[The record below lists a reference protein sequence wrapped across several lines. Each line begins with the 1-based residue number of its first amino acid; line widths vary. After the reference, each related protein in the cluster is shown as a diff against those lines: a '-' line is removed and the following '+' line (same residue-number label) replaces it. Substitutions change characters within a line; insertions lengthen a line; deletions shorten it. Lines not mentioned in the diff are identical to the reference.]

1 MGLDRDATHGTAR
14 DATGDAATG
23 DSTGGAVGDTVR
35 RLRDGMG
42 RGVLSF
48 PLTSFHDD
56 GSLDPDGFRAHV
68 AAQIATAPGAL
79 FPACGTGEFFSL
91 DEDEYRQT
99 VTIAVEEAAG
109 RLPVVAGVGYGWA
122 QAARFARIAEQA
134 GADALL
140 VLPHYLVAA
149 PQDGLV
155 AQLEQIAART
165 RLPLIAYQ
173 RGQVAFSA
181 ASLRHIV
188 RIPNVIGL
196 KDGHSDLDRL
206 QRLTLAA
213 PEDFLFFNGAAT
225 AEIQARAYATV
236 GVPAYS
242 SAVHAFA
249 PEIANAFFA
258 ALHDGDGTDG
268 RDGGGRRGDEGDK
281 TVQRLLRDFYVPF
294 VELRDRV
301 PGYAV
306 SLVKAAARLRG
317 RPVGPVRAPLTEP
330 SPADL
335 ADLATLLTT
344 GLDLVGAAL

>member
-1 MGLDRDATHGTAR
+1 MSPDRE
-14 DATGDAATG
+14 
-23 DSTGGAVGDTVR
+23 TVR
-35 RLRDGMG
+35 RLRDGMAQ
-42 RGVLSF
+42 GVLSF

-68 AAQIATAPGAL
+68 ADRIATAPGAV

-91 DEDEYRQT
+91 DEDEYRRV
-99 VTIAVEEAAG
+99 VTIAVEEAGG

-122 QAARFARIAEQA
+122 QAARFARIAEEA

-155 AQLEQIAART
+155 AQLEQLAART

-173 RGQVAFSA
+173 RGQVAFTA
-181 ASLRHIV
+181 ASLRRV
-188 RIPNVIGL
+188 AAIPGVIGL

-213 PEDFLFFNGAAT
+213 PDGFLFFNGAAT

-249 PEIANAFFA
+249 PEIADAFFT
-258 ALHDGDGTDG
+258 ALRDGD
-268 RDGGGRRGDEGDK
+268 DK
-281 TVQRLLRDFYVPF
+281 AVDRLLRDFYVPL

-317 RPVGPVRAPLTEP
+317 RPVGPVRAPLTDP
-330 SPADL
+330 SPTDL
-335 ADLATLLTT
+335 ADLRALLSN

>member
-1 MGLDRDATHGTAR
+1 M
-14 DATGDAATG
+14 
-23 DSTGGAVGDTVR
+23 SGAPQDVAR
-35 RLRDGMG
+35 RLREGMAA
-42 RGVLSF
+42 GVLSF
-48 PLTSFHDD
+48 PLTAFHED
-56 GSLDPDGFRAHV
+56 GTLDREGCRAHV
-68 AAQIATAPGAL
+68 ADRLAAAPGAL

-91 DEDEYRQT
+91 DEDEYRQVVT
-99 VTIAVEEAAG
+99 VAVEQAAG
-109 RLPVVAGVGYGWA
+109 RVPVVAGTGYGWA
-122 QAARFARIAEQA
+122 QAARFARIAEEA

-155 AQLEQIAART
+155 AQLEHLAART

-173 RGQVAFSA
+173 RDQVTYTVE
-181 ASLRHIV
+181 SLRRIAG
-188 RIPNVIGL
+188 IPNVIGL

-213 PEDFLFFNGAAT
+213 PQGFLFFNGAAT
-225 AEIQARAYATV
+225 AEVQARAYTAV

-249 PEIANAFFA
+249 PEIAGAFRT
-258 ALHDGDGTDG
+258 ALRAGDDDTAD
-268 RDGGGRRGDEGDK
+268 
-281 TVQRLLRDFYVPF
+281 RLLRGFYVPF

-317 RPVGPVRAPLTEP
+317 ARVGPVRAPLGDP
-330 SPADL
+330 SAADL
-335 ADLATLLTT
+335 AALKDLLAA
-344 GLDLVGAAL
+344 GLGLVGAAL

>member
-1 MGLDRDATHGTAR
+1 MSGGGGT
-14 DATGDAATG
+14 DPET
-23 DSTGGAVGDTVR
+23 VVR
-35 RLRDGMG
+35 RLRTGMAD
-42 RGVLSF
+42 GVLSF

-56 GSLDPDGFRAHV
+56 GALDPDGFRAHV
-68 AAQIATAPGAL
+68 AAQIATAPGAV

-91 DEDEYRQT
+91 DEDEYRQV

-122 QAARFARIAEQA
+122 QAARFARIAEEA

-173 RGQVAFSA
+173 RGQVAFA
-181 ASLRHIV
+181 ATSLR
-188 RIPNVIGL
+188 RIAALPTVIGL

-213 PEDFLFFNGAAT
+213 PEGFLFFNGAAT

-249 PEIANAFFA
+249 PEIANAFFG
-258 ALHDGDGTDG
+258 ALRDGD
-268 RDGGGRRGDEGDK
+268 DK
-281 TVQRLLRDFYVPF
+281 TVERLLRDFYVPL

-317 RPVGPVRAPLTEP
+317 RPVGPVRAPLTDP

-335 ADLATLLTT
+335 ADLATLVSA

>member
-1 MGLDRDATHGTAR
+1 MAH
-14 DATGDAATG
+14 
-23 DSTGGAVGDTVR
+23 
-35 RLRDGMG
+35 
-42 RGVLSF
+42 GVLSF

-56 GSLDPDGFRAHV
+56 GTLDPDGFRAHV
-68 AAQIATAPGAL
+68 AAQIATGPGAL

-91 DEDEYRQT
+91 DEDEYRQV
-99 VTIAVEEAAG
+99 VTIAVEEAGG
-109 RLPVVAGVGYGWA
+109 RLPVVAGTGYGWA
-122 QAARFARIAEQA
+122 QAVRFARIAEEA

-155 AQLEQIAART
+155 AQLEQIAHRT

-173 RGQVAFSA
+173 RGQVAFGVDAFRRVA
-181 ASLRHIV
+181 A
-188 RIPNVIGL
+188 IPGVIGL

-213 PEDFLFFNGAAT
+213 PEGFLFFNGAST

-258 ALHDGDGTDG
+258 ALRDGDDGTV
-268 RDGGGRRGDEGDK
+268 DK
-281 TVQRLLRDFYVPF
+281 LLRDFYVPL

-317 RPVGPVRAPLTEP
+317 RPVGPVRAPLTDP
-330 SPADL
+330 SAADL
-335 ADLATLLTT
+335 ADLAALLTT
-344 GLDLVGAAL
+344 GLDLVGAQL

>member
-1 MGLDRDATHGTAR
+1 MGRQVVGTLHA
-14 DATGDAATG
+14 
-23 DSTGGAVGDTVR
+23 DTVR
-35 RLRDGMG
+35 RLRDGMA

-56 GSLDPDGFRAHV
+56 GTLDPEGFRAHV
-68 AAQIATAPGAL
+68 AAQVATGPGAV

-91 DEDEYRQT
+91 DEDEYRQVVT
-99 VTIAVEEAAG
+99 VAVEAAG
-109 RLPVVAGVGYGWA
+109 GRVPVVAGVGYGWA
-122 QAARFARIAEQA
+122 QAARFARIAEEA

-155 AQLEQIAART
+155 AQLEQLAART
-165 RLPLIAYQ
+165 SLPLIAYQ
-173 RGQVAFSA
+173 RGQVSFGVAAF
-181 ASLRHIV
+181 R
-188 RIPNVIGL
+188 RITAIPGVIGL

-249 PEIANAFFA
+249 PEIADAFFT
-258 ALHDGDGTDG
+258 ALRDGDDGTV
-268 RDGGGRRGDEGDK
+268 EK
-281 TVQRLLRDFYVPF
+281 LLRDFYVPL

-317 RPVGPVRAPLTEP
+317 RPVGPVRAPLTDP
-330 SPADL
+330 TAADL
-335 ADLATLLTT
+335 AELRQLLTT

>member
-1 MGLDRDATHGTAR
+1 MSPPRSPPAPAR
-14 DATGDAATG
+14 SSRPAA
-23 DSTGGAVGDTVR
+23 
-35 RLRDGMG
+35 
-42 RGVLSF
+42 
-48 PLTSFHDD
+48 P
-56 GSLDPDGFRAHV
+56 
-68 AAQIATAPGAL
+68 
-79 FPACGTGEFFSL
+79 
-91 DEDEYRQT
+91 EDEYRQV
-99 VTIAVEEAAG
+99 VTIAVEEAGG
-109 RLPVVAGVGYGWA
+109 RLPVVAGIGYGWA
-122 QAARFARIAEQA
+122 QAVRFARIAEEA

-140 VLPHYLVAA
+140 VLPHYLVSA

-173 RGQVAFSA
+173 RGQVAFGVDA
-181 ASLRHIV
+181 LR
-188 RIPNVIGL
+188 RLAEIPGVIGL

-213 PEDFLFFNGAAT
+213 PEGFLFFNGAST

-249 PEIANAFFA
+249 PEIANAFFT
-258 ALHDGDGTDG
+258 ALRDGDDGTV
-268 RDGGGRRGDEGDK
+268 EK
-281 TVQRLLRDFYVPF
+281 LLRDFYVPL

-317 RPVGPVRAPLTEP
+317 RPVGPVRAPLTVP
-330 SPADL
+330 SAADL
-335 ADLATLLTT
+335 ADLERLLAS
-344 GLDLVGAAL
+344 GLDLVGADL

>member
-1 MGLDRDATHGTAR
+1 MVVSEAGPGPDAVA
-14 DATGDAATG
+14 
-23 DSTGGAVGDTVR
+23 R
-35 RLRDGMG
+35 RLRTGMAE
-42 RGVLSF
+42 GVLSF
-48 PLTSFHDD
+48 PLTSFHAD
-56 GSLDPDGFRAHV
+56 GTLDPDGFRAYV
-68 AAQIATAPGAL
+68 AAQIATGPGAV

-91 DEDEYRQT
+91 DEEEYRQV
-99 VTIAVEEAAG
+99 VTIAVEEAGG
-109 RLPVVAGVGYGWA
+109 RLPVVAGTGYGWA
-122 QAARFARIAEQA
+122 QATRFARIAEEA

-155 AQLEQIAART
+155 AQLERIAERT
-165 RLPLIAYQ
+165 SLPLIAYQ
-173 RGQVAFSA
+173 RGQVALTA
-181 ASLRHIV
+181 GSLRRV
-188 RIPNVIGL
+188 AAIPGVIGL

-213 PEDFLFFNGAAT
+213 PEGFLFFNGAAT

-249 PEIANAFFA
+249 PEIANAFFT
-258 ALHDGDGTDG
+258 ALRNGDDGTT
-268 RDGGGRRGDEGDK
+268 EK
-281 TVQRLLRDFYVPF
+281 LLRDFYVPL

-317 RPVGPVRAPLTEP
+317 RPVGPVRAPLTDP
-330 SPADL
+330 SATDL
-335 ADLATLLTT
+335 ADLERLLTT
-344 GLDLVGAAL
+344 GLDLVGASL

>member
-1 MGLDRDATHGTAR
+1 MAN
-14 DATGDAATG
+14 
-23 DSTGGAVGDTVR
+23 
-35 RLRDGMG
+35 
-42 RGVLSF
+42 GVLSF

-56 GSLDPDGFRAHV
+56 GSLDPDGFRTYV
-68 AAQIATAPGAL
+68 ADRIATGPGAV

-91 DEDEYRQT
+91 DEDEYRQV
-99 VTIAVEEAAG
+99 VTITVEEAGG
-109 RLPVVAGVGYGWA
+109 RVPVVAGIGYGWA
-122 QAARFARIAEQA
+122 QAVRFARIAEEA

-173 RGQVAFSA
+173 RGQVTFTVGSLKRIA
-181 ASLRHIV
+181 A
-188 RIPNVIGL
+188 IPTVIGL

-213 PEDFLFFNGAAT
+213 PEGFLFFNGAAT

-236 GVPAYS
+236 GIPAYS

-249 PEIANAFFA
+249 PEIANAFFTA
-258 ALHDGDGTDG
+258 FQDGDDGTV
-268 RDGGGRRGDEGDK
+268 EK
-281 TVQRLLRDFYVPF
+281 LLRDFYVPL

-317 RPVGPVRAPLTEP
+317 RPVGPVRAPLTDP
-330 SPADL
+330 SAANL
-335 ADLATLLTT
+335 ADLKMLLTT

>member
-1 MGLDRDATHGTAR
+1 MA
-14 DATGDAATG
+14 
-23 DSTGGAVGDTVR
+23 
-35 RLRDGMG
+35 

-56 GSLDPDGFRAHV
+56 GSLDPDGFRAQV
-68 AAQIATAPGAL
+68 ADSVATGPGAV

-91 DEDEYRQT
+91 DEDEYRQV
-99 VTIAVEEAAG
+99 VTIAVEEAGG

-122 QAARFARIAEQA
+122 QAARFARIAEEA

-140 VLPHYLVAA
+140 VLPHYLVTA

-155 AQLEQIAART
+155 AQLERLAART

-173 RGQVAFSA
+173 RGQVAFTA
-181 ASLRHIV
+181 ASLR
-188 RIPNVIGL
+188 RIAAVPGVIGL

-213 PEDFLFFNGAAT
+213 PDGFLFFNGAAT

-249 PEIANAFFA
+249 PEIANAFFT
-258 ALHDGDGTDG
+258 ALRDGDRGDGGRGDAAGTD
-268 RDGGGRRGDEGDK
+268 DK

-294 VELRDRV
+294 VELCDRV

-317 RPVGPVRAPLTEP
+317 RPVGPVRAPLTDP

-335 ADLATLLTT
+335 ADLRTLLGT

>member
-1 MGLDRDATHGTAR
+1 MA
-14 DATGDAATG
+14 
-23 DSTGGAVGDTVR
+23 
-35 RLRDGMG
+35 

-48 PLTSFHDD
+48 PLTAFHDD
-56 GSLDPDGFRAHV
+56 GTLDPDGSRAHV
-68 AAQIATAPGAL
+68 AGRLAAGPGAV

-91 DEDEYRQT
+91 DEEEYRQV

-109 RLPVVAGVGYGWA
+109 RVPVVAGTGYGWA
-122 QAARFARIAEQA
+122 QAARFARIAEEA

-149 PQDGLV
+149 PQEGLA
-155 AQLEQIAART
+155 AQLERLAERT
-165 RLPLIAYQ
+165 RLPIVAYQ
-173 RGQVAFSA
+173 RGQVAYTV
-181 ASLRHIV
+181 ASLRRIA

-213 PEDFLFFNGAAT
+213 PEGFLFFNGAAT

-249 PEIANAFFA
+249 PEIAGAFFT
-258 ALHDGDGTDG
+258 ALRDGDHAATG
-268 RDGGGRRGDEGDK
+268 
-281 TVQRLLRDFYVPF
+281 RLLRDFYVPL

-317 RPVGPVRAPLTEP
+317 ERVGPVRAPLTDP

-335 ADLATLLTT
+335 AELRALLTA
-344 GLDLVGAAL
+344 GLDLVGASL

>member
-1 MGLDRDATHGTAR
+1 MTQFS
-14 DATGDAATG
+14 AATEG
-23 DSTGGAVGDTVR
+23 VVK
-35 RLRDGMG
+35 RLRDGMAG
-42 RGVLSF
+42 GVLSF
-48 PLTSFHDD
+48 PLTSFRED
-56 GSLDPDGFRAHV
+56 GGLDLEAYH
-68 AAQIATAPGAL
+68 AYLTAQLDNAPGAV

-91 DEDEYRQT
+91 DEDEYRAVVGAT
-99 VTIAVEEAAG
+99 VEVADG
-109 RLPVVAGVGYGWA
+109 RMPVVAGIGYGWA
-122 QAARFARIAEQA
+122 QALRFARIAEEA
-134 GADALL
+134 GADAAL

-155 AQLEQIAART
+155 EQLRRIAAGT
-165 RLPLIAYQ
+165 SLPLIAYQ
-173 RGQVAFSA
+173 RGQVAFTA
-181 ASLRHIV
+181 DSLR
-188 RIPNVIGL
+188 RIAGIPTVIGL

-213 PEDFLFFNGAAT
+213 PDGFLFFNGAST

-258 ALHDGDGTDG
+258 ALRDGDDAGVT
-268 RDGGGRRGDEGDK
+268 K
-281 TVQRLLRDFYVPF
+281 LLRDFYVPL

-317 RPVGPVRAPLTEP
+317 LSVGPVRAPLTDPGPE
-330 SPADL
+330 DL
-335 ADLATLLTT
+335 AALAKVLDD
-344 GLDLVGAAL
+344 GLNVVGAVGLSA

>member
-1 MGLDRDATHGTAR
+1 MGTLHA
-14 DATGDAATG
+14 
-23 DSTGGAVGDTVR
+23 DTVR
-35 RLRDGMG
+35 RLRDGMA

-56 GSLDPDGFRAHV
+56 GTLDPDGFRAHV
-68 AAQIATAPGAL
+68 AAQIATGPGAV

-91 DEDEYRQT
+91 DEDEYRQVVT
-99 VTIAVEEAAG
+99 VAVEEAGG
-109 RLPVVAGVGYGWA
+109 RVPVVAGVGYGWA
-122 QAARFARIAEQA
+122 QAARFARIAEEA

-155 AQLEQIAART
+155 AQLEQLAART
-165 RLPLIAYQ
+165 PLPLIAYQ
-173 RGQVAFSA
+173 RGQVSFGVAAF
-181 ASLRHIV
+181 R
-188 RIPNVIGL
+188 RITAIPGVIGL

-225 AEIQARAYATV
+225 AEIQARAYAAV

-249 PEIANAFFA
+249 PEIADAFFT
-258 ALHDGDGTDG
+258 ALSDGDDGTV
-268 RDGGGRRGDEGDK
+268 EK
-281 TVQRLLRDFYVPF
+281 LLRDFYVPL

-317 RPVGPVRAPLTEP
+317 RPVGPVRAPLTDP
-330 SPADL
+330 TAADL
-335 ADLATLLTT
+335 AELRQLLTT

>member
-1 MGLDRDATHGTAR
+1 MTLDPDTA
-14 DATGDAATG
+14 
-23 DSTGGAVGDTVR
+23 R
-35 RLRDGMG
+35 RLRDGMA

-68 AAQIATAPGAL
+68 AAQIATGPGAL

-91 DEDEYRQT
+91 DEDEYRQ
-99 VTIAVEEAAG
+99 VITIAVEEAGG
-109 RLPVVAGVGYGWA
+109 RLPVVAGIGYGWA
-122 QAARFARIAEQA
+122 QAVRFARIAEEA

-173 RGQVAFSA
+173 RGQVAFGVDA
-181 ASLRHIV
+181 FRRVAD
-188 RIPNVIGL
+188 IPGVIGL

-213 PEDFLFFNGAAT
+213 PEGFLFFNGAST

-249 PEIANAFFA
+249 PEIANTFFT
-258 ALHDGDGTDG
+258 ALRDGDDGTV
-268 RDGGGRRGDEGDK
+268 EK
-281 TVQRLLRDFYVPF
+281 LLRDFYVPL

-317 RPVGPVRAPLTEP
+317 RPVGPVRAPLTDP
-330 SPADL
+330 SAADL
-335 ADLATLLTT
+335 ADLERLLAS
-344 GLDLVGAAL
+344 GLDLVGADL

>member
-1 MGLDRDATHGTAR
+1 M
-14 DATGDAATG
+14 
-23 DSTGGAVGDTVR
+23 STETETKAVVG
-35 RLRDGMG
+35 RLRSGMAN
-42 RGVLSF
+42 GVLSF

-56 GSLDPDGFRAHV
+56 GSLDLDGFRAYL
-68 AAQIATAPGAL
+68 AAQVDAGPGAV

-91 DEDEYRQT
+91 DEDEYRDV
-99 VTIAVEEAAG
+99 VTAAVEVVAG
-109 RLPVVAGVGYGWA
+109 RVPVVAGVGYGWA
-122 QAARFARIAEQA
+122 QAARFAQIAEEA

-155 AQLEQIAART
+155 AQLEHLAART

-173 RGQVAFSA
+173 RDQVTFSA
-181 ASLRHIV
+181 ESLRRIA
-188 RIPNVIGL
+188 RIPGVVGL

-213 PEDFLFFNGAAT
+213 PEGFLFFNGAAT
-225 AEIQARAYATV
+225 AEIQARAYTTV

-249 PEIANAFFA
+249 PEIADVFFEA
-258 ALHDGDGTDG
+258 
-268 RDGGGRRGDEGDK
+268 RMRGDDGVMD
-281 TVQRLLRDFYVPF
+281 RLLREFYVPL
-294 VELRDRV
+294 VEIRDRQ

-335 ADLATLLTT
+335 ADLERLLAA
-344 GLDLVGAAL
+344 GLDLASALTPVGAAL

>member
-1 MGLDRDATHGTAR
+1 MSLDRE
-14 DATGDAATG
+14 
-23 DSTGGAVGDTVR
+23 TVR
-35 RLRDGMG
+35 CLRDGMTQ
-42 RGVLSF
+42 GVLSF

-56 GSLDPDGFRAHV
+56 GSLDPDGFRAHA
-68 AAQIATAPGAL
+68 AAQIATAPGAV

-91 DEDEYRQT
+91 DEDEYRQ
-99 VTIAVEEAAG
+99 VITIAVEEAGG

-122 QAARFARIAEQA
+122 QAARFARIAQEA

-155 AQLEQIAART
+155 AQLEQLAART

-173 RGQVAFSA
+173 RGQVTFTA
-181 ASLRHIV
+181 AALRRV
-188 RIPNVIGL
+188 AAIPGVIGL

-213 PEDFLFFNGAAT
+213 PEGFLFFNGAAT

-249 PEIANAFFA
+249 PEIANAFFT
-258 ALHDGDGTDG
+258 ALRDGD
-268 RDGGGRRGDEGDK
+268 DK
-281 TVQRLLRDFYVPF
+281 AVDRLLRDFYVPF

-317 RPVGPVRAPLTEP
+317 RPVGPVRAPLTDP
-330 SPADL
+330 SPTDL
-335 ADLATLLTT
+335 ADLGALLGA

>member
-1 MGLDRDATHGTAR
+1 MGTLHA
-14 DATGDAATG
+14 
-23 DSTGGAVGDTVR
+23 DTVR
-35 RLRDGMG
+35 RLRDGMA

-56 GSLDPDGFRAHV
+56 GTLDPDGFRAHV
-68 AAQIATAPGAL
+68 AAQIATGPGAV

-91 DEDEYRQT
+91 DEDEYRQVVT
-99 VTIAVEEAAG
+99 VAVEEAGG

-122 QAARFARIAEQA
+122 QAARFARIAEEA

-155 AQLEQIAART
+155 AQLEQLAART
-165 RLPLIAYQ
+165 PLPLIAYQ
-173 RGQVAFSA
+173 RGQVSFGVAAF
-181 ASLRHIV
+181 R
-188 RIPNVIGL
+188 RITAIPGVIGL

-225 AEIQARAYATV
+225 AEIQARAYAAV

-249 PEIANAFFA
+249 PEIADAFFT
-258 ALHDGDGTDG
+258 ALSDGDDGTV
-268 RDGGGRRGDEGDK
+268 EK
-281 TVQRLLRDFYVPF
+281 LLRDFYVPL

-317 RPVGPVRAPLTEP
+317 RPVGPVRAPLTDP
-330 SPADL
+330 TAADL
-335 ADLATLLTT
+335 AELRQLLTT

>member
-1 MGLDRDATHGTAR
+1 M
-14 DATGDAATG
+14 
-23 DSTGGAVGDTVR
+23 GAVAGRPERVAR
-35 RLRDGMG
+35 RLRDGMAG
-42 RGVLSF
+42 GVLSF
-48 PLTSFHDD
+48 PLTSFRAD
-56 GSLDPDGFRAHV
+56 GSLDVDGFRAYV
-68 AAQIATAPGAL
+68 AGRLAAAPGAL

-91 DEDEYRQT
+91 DEEEYRQVVT
-99 VTIAVEEAAG
+99 VAVEEAGG
-109 RLPVVAGVGYGWA
+109 RVPVVAGIGYGWA
-122 QAARFARIAEQA
+122 QAVRFARVAEEA

-155 AQLEQIAART
+155 AQVEAIASRT
-165 RLPLIAYQ
+165 GLPLVVYQ
-173 RGQVAFSA
+173 RGQVAYTA
-181 ASLRHIV
+181 GSLARIA
-188 RIPNVIGL
+188 RIPGVIGL

-213 PEDFLFFNGAAT
+213 PDGFLFFNGAAT

-249 PEIANAFFA
+249 PEIADAFFA
-258 ALHDGDGTDG
+258 ALQDGDRGTV
-268 RDGGGRRGDEGDK
+268 DK
-281 TVQRLLRDFYVPF
+281 LLRDFYVPF

-317 RPVGPVRAPLTEP
+317 LPVGPVRAPLTDP
-330 SPADL
+330 SAADL
-335 ADLATLLTT
+335 AELGTLLDA
-344 GLDLVGAAL
+344 GLGLVGASR

>member
-1 MGLDRDATHGTAR
+1 MTGETETTA
-14 DATGDAATG
+14 
-23 DSTGGAVGDTVR
+23 R
-35 RLRDGMG
+35 RLREGMEG
-42 RGVLSF
+42 GVLSF

-68 AAQIATAPGAL
+68 ADRLATAPGAL

-91 DEDEYRQT
+91 DEDEYRQVVT
-99 VTIAVEEAAG
+99 VAVEEAAG
-109 RLPVVAGVGYGWA
+109 RVPVVAGTGYGWA
-122 QAARFARIAEQA
+122 QAARFARIAEEA

-140 VLPHYLVAA
+140 VLPHYLVGA
-149 PQDGLV
+149 PQEGLV

-173 RGQVAFSA
+173 RGQVAYTP
-181 ASLRHIV
+181 ASLRRIAD
-188 RIPNVIGL
+188 IPNVIGL

-213 PEDFLFFNGAAT
+213 PQGFLFFNGAAT

-249 PEIANAFFA
+249 PEIANAFFT
-258 ALHDGDGTDG
+258 ALRAHD
-268 RDGGGRRGDEGDK
+268 DK
-281 TVQRLLRDFYVPF
+281 AMDRLLRDFYVPF

-317 RPVGPVRAPLTEP
+317 GPVGPVRAPLTDP

-335 ADLATLLTT
+335 ADLRALLAT
-344 GLDLVGAAL
+344 GLDLVGASL

>member
-1 MGLDRDATHGTAR
+1 MAEISAEAGR
-14 DATGDAATG
+14 
-23 DSTGGAVGDTVR
+23 VVQ
-35 RLRDGMG
+35 RLRDGMAG
-42 RGVLSF
+42 GVLSF
-48 PLTSFHDD
+48 PLTSFRDD
-56 GSLDPDGFRAHV
+56 GRLDLGAYREYLAGRL
-68 AAQIATAPGAL
+68 ATAPGAV

-91 DEDEYRQT
+91 DEDEYRAVVEAT
-99 VTIAVEEAAG
+99 VEVADG
-109 RLPVVAGVGYGWA
+109 RLPVVAGTGYGWA
-122 QAARFARIAEQA
+122 QALRFARIAEEA

-140 VLPHYLVAA
+140 VLPHYLVGA

-155 AQLEQIAART
+155 AQLRRIADGT

-173 RGQVAFSA
+173 RGQVAFGA
-181 ASLRHIV
+181 DALR
-188 RIPNVIGL
+188 RIAQIPGVIGL

-213 PEDFLFFNGAAT
+213 PEGFLFFNGAAT

-249 PEIANAFFA
+249 PEIANAFFT
-258 ALHDGDGTDG
+258 ALQSGDDASVT
-268 RDGGGRRGDEGDK
+268 
-281 TVQRLLRDFYVPF
+281 RLLREFYVPL

-317 RPVGPVRAPLTEP
+317 LPVGPVRAPLTDP
-330 SPADL
+330 GADDL
-335 ADLATLLTT
+335 ADLEKVLDH
-344 GLDLVGAAL
+344 GLSLVDAVRRPA

>member
-1 MGLDRDATHGTAR
+1 VGIDTDRG
-14 DATGDAATG
+14 
-23 DSTGGAVGDTVR
+23 VVR
-35 RLRDGMG
+35 RLRDGMAA
-42 RGVLSF
+42 GVLSF
-48 PLTSFHDD
+48 PLTSFRED
-56 GSLDPDGFRAHV
+56 GTLDPDGFRAHV
-68 AAQIATAPGAL
+68 AAQLAAAPGAV

-91 DEDEYRQT
+91 DEDEYRT
-99 VTIAVEEAAG
+99 VVTVAVEEAAG
-109 RLPVVAGVGYGWA
+109 RVPVVAGVGYGWA
-122 QAARFARIAEQA
+122 QAVRFARIAEEA

-155 AQLEQIAART
+155 RQLEEIAART
-165 RLPLIAYQ
+165 TLPLIAYQ
-173 RGQVAFSA
+173 RGQVAFTA
-181 ASLRHIV
+181 ASLRRV
-188 RIPNVIGL
+188 AAIPGVIGL

-213 PEDFLFFNGAAT
+213 PEGFLFFNGAAT

-249 PEIANAFFA
+249 PEIANSFFT
-258 ALHDGDGTDG
+258 ALRDGDG
-268 RDGGGRRGDEGDK
+268 K
-281 TVQRLLRDFYVPF
+281 TVELLLREFYVPL

-317 RPVGPVRAPLTEP
+317 RPVGPVRAPLTDP
-330 SPADL
+330 SDRDL
-335 ADLATLLTT
+335 ADLGNLLTA

>member
-1 MGLDRDATHGTAR
+1 MT
-14 DATGDAATG
+14 
-23 DSTGGAVGDTVR
+23 STWGDTVTGEAETVAA
-35 RLRDGMG
+35 RLRDGMET
-42 RGVLSF
+42 GVLSF

-56 GSLDPDGFRAHV
+56 GSLDPESCRAHV
-68 AAQIATAPGAL
+68 AAQIATGPGAV

-91 DEDEYRQT
+91 DEDEYRQV
-99 VTIAVEEAAG
+99 VTIAVEEAGG
-109 RLPVVAGVGYGWA
+109 RLPVVAGIGYGWA
-122 QAARFARIAEQA
+122 QAVRFARIAEEA

-149 PQDGLV
+149 PQEGLV

-173 RGQVAFSA
+173 RGQVAYTA
-181 ASLRHIV
+181 ASLR
-188 RIPNVIGL
+188 RIAALPNVIGL

-213 PEDFLFFNGAAT
+213 PEGFLFFNGAST

-236 GVPAYS
+236 GITAYS

-258 ALHDGDGTDG
+258 ALRDGD
-268 RDGGGRRGDEGDK
+268 DK
-281 TVQRLLRDFYVPF
+281 TVQRLLRDFYVPL

-317 RPVGPVRAPLTEP
+317 RPVGPVRAPLTDP
-330 SPADL
+330 SAGDL
-335 ADLATLLTT
+335 ADLEALLTT

>member
-1 MGLDRDATHGTAR
+1 MNA
-14 DATGDAATG
+14 
-23 DSTGGAVGDTVR
+23 DTETVVR
-35 RLRDGMG
+35 RLRDGMAG
-42 RGVLSF
+42 GVLSF

-56 GSLDPDGFRAHV
+56 GSLDPAGFRTHV
-68 AAQIATAPGAL
+68 AAQIATAPGAV

-91 DEDEYRQT
+91 DEDEYRT
-99 VTIAVEEAAG
+99 VVTLAVEEAAS
-109 RLPVVAGVGYGWA
+109 RVPVVAGVGYGWA
-122 QAARFARIAEQA
+122 QAARFARIAEEA

-155 AQLEQIAART
+155 AQLEQLAART

-173 RGQVAFSA
+173 RGQVAFTAS
-181 ASLRHIV
+181 SLR
-188 RIPNVIGL
+188 RIAAIPGVVGL

-213 PEDFLFFNGAAT
+213 PEGFLFFNGAST

-258 ALHDGDGTDG
+258 ALQDGD
-268 RDGGGRRGDEGDK
+268 DK
-281 TVQRLLRDFYVPF
+281 TVERLLRDFYVPF

-317 RPVGPVRAPLTEP
+317 RPVGPVRAPLTDP
-330 SPADL
+330 SAADL
-335 ADLATLLTT
+335 ADLTVLLAT

>member
-1 MGLDRDATHGTAR
+1 MVRASLDTDTA
-14 DATGDAATG
+14 
-23 DSTGGAVGDTVR
+23 R
-35 RLRDGMG
+35 RLRDGMA

-48 PLTSFHDD
+48 PLTSFHED

-68 AAQIATAPGAL
+68 AAQLATAPGAL

-91 DEDEYRQT
+91 DEDEYRQVVT
-99 VTIAVEEAAG
+99 VAVEESGG
-109 RLPVVAGVGYGWA
+109 RVPVVAGVGYGWA
-122 QAARFARIAEQA
+122 QAARFARIAEEA

-155 AQLEQIAART
+155 GQLEQLAART
-165 RLPLIAYQ
+165 RLPLVAYQ
-173 RGQVAFSA
+173 RGQVAFTVD
-181 ASLRHIV
+181 SLRRIA
-188 RIPNVIGL
+188 RIPGVIGL

-225 AEIQARAYATV
+225 AEIQARAYVAV

-258 ALHDGDGTDG
+258 ALQDGDHGTV
-268 RDGGGRRGDEGDK
+268 DK
-281 TVQRLLRDFYVPF
+281 LLRDFYVPL

-317 RPVGPVRAPLTEP
+317 RPVGPVRAPLTDP
-330 SPADL
+330 SAADL
-335 ADLATLLTT
+335 ADLRTLLAT
-344 GLDLVGAAL
+344 GLDLVGAAP

>member
-1 MGLDRDATHGTAR
+1 MARVSLDTD
-14 DATGDAATG
+14 TGAH
-23 DSTGGAVGDTVR
+23 TVTIR
-35 RLRDGMG
+35 RLRDGMAQ
-42 RGVLSF
+42 GVLSF

-56 GSLDPDGFRAHV
+56 GTLDPDGFRTHV
-68 AAQIATAPGAL
+68 AAQLATAPGAL

-91 DEDEYRQT
+91 DEDEYRQ
-99 VTIAVEEAAG
+99 VVSLAVEASDG
-109 RLPVVAGVGYGWA
+109 RVPVVAGVGYGWA
-122 QAARFARIAEQA
+122 QAARFARIAEEA

-155 AQLEQIAART
+155 AQLEQLAART

-173 RGQVAFSA
+173 RGQVAYTA
-181 ASLRHIV
+181 DSLKRIA

-213 PEDFLFFNGAAT
+213 PEDFLFFNGAST

-249 PEIANAFFA
+249 PEIANAFFT
-258 ALHDGDGTDG
+258 ALHGGDQGTV
-268 RDGGGRRGDEGDK
+268 DK
-281 TVQRLLRDFYVPF
+281 LLRDFYVPL
-294 VELRDRV
+294 VEIRDRV

-317 RPVGPVRAPLTEP
+317 RPVGPVRAPLTDP
-330 SPADL
+330 SAADL
-335 ADLATLLTT
+335 ADLRALLAT

>member
-1 MGLDRDATHGTAR
+1 MNA
-14 DATGDAATG
+14 
-23 DSTGGAVGDTVR
+23 DTETVVR
-35 RLRDGMG
+35 RLRDGMAG
-42 RGVLSF
+42 GVLSF

-56 GSLDPDGFRAHV
+56 GSLDPAGFRTHV
-68 AAQIATAPGAL
+68 AAQIDTAPGAV

-91 DEDEYRQT
+91 DEDEYRT
-99 VTIAVEEAAG
+99 VVTLAVQEAAG
-109 RLPVVAGVGYGWA
+109 RVPVVAGVGYGWA
-122 QAARFARIAEQA
+122 QAARFARIAEEA

-155 AQLEQIAART
+155 AQLEQLAART

-173 RGQVAFSA
+173 RGQVAFTASSLKRIA
-181 ASLRHIV
+181 A
-188 RIPNVIGL
+188 IPGVIGL

-213 PEDFLFFNGAAT
+213 PEGFLFFNGAST

-236 GVPAYS
+236 GIPAYS

-249 PEIANAFFA
+249 PEIANAFFT
-258 ALHDGDGTDG
+258 AL
-268 RDGGGRRGDEGDK
+268 RDDDAK
-281 TVQRLLRDFYVPF
+281 TVERLLRDFYIPL

-317 RPVGPVRAPLTEP
+317 RPVGPVRAPLTDP
-330 SPADL
+330 SAADL
-335 ADLATLLTT
+335 ADLTVLLAT

>member
-1 MGLDRDATHGTAR
+1 MAR
-14 DATGDAATG
+14 GI
-23 DSTGGAVGDTVR
+23 
-35 RLRDGMG
+35 
-42 RGVLSF
+42 LSF

-56 GSLDPDGFRAHV
+56 GSLDLDGFRAHV
-68 AAQIATAPGAL
+68 AAQLATGPGAV

-91 DEDEYRQT
+91 DEDEYGQ
-99 VTIAVEEAAG
+99 VVAAAVEAAG
-109 RLPVVAGVGYGWA
+109 GAVPVVAGVGHGWA
-122 QAARFARIAEQA
+122 QAVRFARIAEDA

-155 AQLEQIAART
+155 AQLEHIAART

-173 RGQVAFSA
+173 RGQVDYGLRAF
-181 ASLRHIV
+181 R
-188 RIPNVIGL
+188 RITEIPGVIGL

-213 PEDFLFFNGAAT
+213 PEGFLFFNGAAT
-225 AEIQARAYATV
+225 AEVQARAYAAV

-249 PEIANAFFA
+249 PEIAGAFFT
-258 ALHDGDGTDG
+258 ALRAGDDATV
-268 RDGGGRRGDEGDK
+268 DK
-281 TVQRLLRDFYVPF
+281 LLRDFYVPF
-294 VELRDRV
+294 VDLRDRV

-330 SPADL
+330 SAADL
-335 ADLATLLTT
+335 ADLKDLLTT

>member
-1 MGLDRDATHGTAR
+1 ME
-14 DATGDAATG
+14 
-23 DSTGGAVGDTVR
+23 
-35 RLRDGMG
+35 RLREGMG

-48 PLTSFHDD
+48 PLTSFGAGGELDLD
-56 GSLDPDGFRAHV
+56 GYRAYLERQL
-68 AAQIATAPGAL
+68 AAGPGAV

-91 DEDEYRQT
+91 DEDEYRAVVTAT
-99 VTIAVEEAAG
+99 VEVTDG
-109 RLPVVAGVGYGWA
+109 RVPVVAGIGYGWA
-122 QAARFARIAEQA
+122 QAARFARIAEEA
-134 GADALL
+134 GADAAL
-140 VLPHYLVAA
+140 VLPHYLVSA

-173 RGQVAFSA
+173 RGQVSFTAD
-181 ASLRHIV
+181 SLRCIAA
-188 RIPNVIGL
+188 IPGVVGL

-213 PEDFLFFNGAAT
+213 PEGFLFFNGAST

-236 GVPAYS
+236 GIPAYS

-249 PEIANAFFA
+249 PEIAGAFFA
-258 ALHDGDGTDG
+258 ALRDGDNA
-268 RDGGGRRGDEGDK
+268 RVDE
-281 TVQRLLRDFYVPF
+281 LLRGFYVPL

-317 RPVGPVRAPLTEP
+317 ERVGRVRAPLTDP
-330 SPADL
+330 GADDL
-335 ADLATLLTT
+335 AVLEKLLAT
-344 GLDLVGAAL
+344 GLDLVGAAV